1 MNPKSFSA
9 EILSPKPGGPD
20 YSSMDEVVLP
30 KVQDFALPLVEL
42 HELCYAKKK
51 KKRIL
56 ALPSFSIKMV
66 PICPKDS

>member
-20 YSSMDEVVLP
+20 YSSVDEVVLP
-30 KVQDFALPLVEL
+30 KMQDFALPLVEL

-51 KKRIL
+51 KKE
-56 ALPSFSIKMV
+56 F
-66 PICPKDS
+66 